1 MEYINRTTNKINANK
16 YYVYPNNGA
25 QNYKKDDGTYEPIDL
40 TFEDTSTSIGDIS
53 LNRKNVFSTGIRKD
67 KNPYKMVGIRPDNCQ
82 DGSKQIEFSVDNV
95 KINNIDG
102 YNPNNFDVL
111 ISNNELYKLYKN
123 DGFKTFEVALK
134 IHLTGLTIANS
145 KVTENKVIRDKVE
158 IEFINAGQD
167 TGTNLIN
174 TYLSDTGI
182 TSTNK
187 YVRLYCGQITDDF
200 VIRFDSTNE
209 EEFGDAD
216 VSNYSF
222 YDMTGVGSHMY
233 LKNSVGFYALGNN
246 IDNFR
251 DFVIENICNKY
262 GFTYTDRYFLKDDKK
277 VGSYIVYEDKVLGHI
292 NTETISSTVKKLFI
306 RKTFDET
313 TYQDLTLSQF
323 DTDIKEQFDYA
334 MDSVEIDTN
343 YYDGESF
350 EIKINNNSYFI
361 NVPKIMDANKNIISS
376 YEDTTHTL
384 KDNGDGT
391 YTYTKYLTSAGVFK
405 CFGLTENFID
415 VNVSSTNSDQVPYY
429 QISSTLS
436 SVNNST
442 NLNTMRTATAGN
454 NDTVAITN
462 VMCGGL
468 KSSIATSSGSGGS
481 TTTRKYEHHQRHMQF
496 DVSSISNA
504 TAVKLKTVRTCIKTL
519 PLIDGEVV
527 GGASIGSYD
536 GIKVQYCKS
545 TNTNTNSTSSDIRA
559 SYNDFTGHSTSSW
572 DETDTTNYSSVISIP
587 SGTMP
592 SSGTFSEDTLNSTA
606 LSDINNDSTFR
617 MCFMEYEEFHE
628 GNHDS
633 SWTSG
638 FISGTASKFYEAINA
653 RSSSFNSSYATSDI
667 THLEITVSSTP
678 SAPTENATFFGANF

>member
-1 MEYINRTTNKINANK
+1 MACINRTTNKLNETT
-16 YYVYPNNGA
+16 YHVYPNNGA

-67 KNPYKMVGIRPDNCQ
+67 KNPYKMLGIRPDNCQ

-102 YNPNNFDVL
+102 YDANNFDIQVT
-111 ISNNELYKLYKN
+111 NNELYKLYKN
-123 DGFKTFEVALK
+123 DGFKTFELAFK
-134 IHLTGLTIANS
+134 IHLTGVTIVND

-158 IEFINAGQD
+158 VEFINAGQD
-167 TGTNLIN
+167 TGINLIN
-174 TYLSDTGI
+174 TYLSDPGI

-187 YVRLYCGQITDDF
+187 YLRLYCGQVTDDF
-200 VIRFDSTNE
+200 IIRFDSTDE

-222 YDMTGVGSHMY
+222 YDMAGVGSHMY

-251 DFVIENICNKY
+251 NFVIENICNQY
-262 GFTYTDRYFLKDDKK
+262 GFTYTDRYFLKDGKK
-277 VGSYIVYEDKVLGHI
+277 VGSYIIYEDKVLGHI
-292 NTETISSTVKKLFI
+292 NTEAISDTVKTLFI
-306 RKTFDET
+306 RKTFNET
-313 TYQDLTLSQF
+313 TYKNLTLSEF
-323 DTDIKEQFDYA
+323 DIDIKEQFDYA

-343 YYDGESF
+343 FYDGDIF

-361 NVPKIMDANKNIISS
+361 DTPKIMDSNKLIISNRL
-376 YEDTTHTL
+376 DTTHTL
-384 KDNGDGT
+384 KDNQDGT
-391 YTYTKYLTSAGVFK
+391 YTYTKYLTPIGVFK
-405 CFGLTENFID
+405 CLGSEENYID
-415 VNVSSTNSDQVPYY
+415 VNVTSTSADQVPYHL
-429 QISSTLS
+429 ISATN
-436 SVNNST
+436 VPNNTAS
-442 NLNTMRTATAGN
+442 NLNTMRTIVVAN
-454 NDTVAITN
+454 NDQVATTN
-462 VMCGGL
+462 RMCGGL
-468 KSSIATSSGSGGS
+468 KSSATSTSSGLT
-481 TTTRKYEHHQRHMQF
+481 TTTRTYEHHQRHMQF

-504 TAVKLKTVRTCIKTL
+504 TAVKFRSVRTCIKTV
-519 PLIDGEVV
+519 PTI
-527 GGASIGSYD
+527 GGGIGSYD

-545 TNTNTNSTSSDIRA
+545 TNTNTNTTSSDIRT

-606 LSDINNDSTFR
+606 LTDINNDSTFR
-617 MCFMEYEEFHE
+617 MCFMEYEEFHQ
-628 GNHDS
+628 GNHDLAN
-633 SWTSG
+633 WNTGTFGGTS
-638 FISGTASKFYEAINA
+638 SKFYEAINA

-667 THLEITVSSTP
+667 KHLEITVPAAATPTDNSIFFST
-678 SAPTENATFFGANF
+678 NF